1 MVNDLDTFFADTI
14 KELNCYTEE
23 VKDHFQERAKEQD
36 ELKKKIYEARVK
48 MVTLVERFFN
58 DFEKEVNKSVIAY
71 NDSMK
76 ESYGKVEEQISK
88 VKTELESKSSCLGN
102 EKVLKTIIGFHA
114 KN

>member
-1 MVNDLDTFFADTI
+1 VVNDLDTFFADTI

-76 ESYGKVEEQISK
+76 ESYGKVEE
-88 VKTELESKSSCLGN
+88 
-102 EKVLKTIIGFHA
+102 
-114 KN
+114 